1 MYQDEFWNQEQR
13 DDNDDDEQNVE
24 KMFEKVKHQDRGY
37 NVIYRKALRK
47 DGREYNKKID
57 IYTSSGTGN
66 RIRDAETGEYLDY
79 IVGSKDEDLFFKV
92 MLATGECK
100 SANGSYTLF
109 YVSPEHY
116 ANHLFPMGKTVDPE
130 IASAWEE
137 KRDARLIEI
146 KRSKSKKFDSL
157 EVR

>member
-1 MYQDEFWNQEQR
+1 MYQDEFYNPA
-13 DDNDDDEQNVE
+13 DLNDYDELDE
-24 KMFEKVKHQDRGY
+24 ERIFEKVKRQDRGY

-47 DGREYNKKID
+47 DGRPYSKKIE

-66 RIRDAETGEYLDY
+66 RIRDAETGEYLNY
-79 IVGSKDEDLFFKV
+79 IVGSRDEDLFFKV
-92 MLATGECK
+92 MLATGECT

-109 YVSPEHY
+109 YASPQHY
-116 ANHLFPMGKTVDPE
+116 ANHLLCQVNPE
-130 IASAWEE
+130 LYSTWEE

-146 KRSKSKKFDSL
+146 KRSKSKKFDAV